1 MSMRKCA
8 YLGSSSAVSFA
19 SGRFEILVDY
29 VKASKLATLRF
40 LSLLFLLPG
49 LGGLVV
55 SAVISTSYL
64 DSLPRSAAADELR
77 VVPRNI
83 HGTLVYQTQAE
94 DRRLSL
100 MEDSS
105 VGVFLVGLCMGL
117 VYLERWGNVRSSEL
131 ELDKEDLSPA
141 GSK

>member
-1 MSMRKCA
+1 MKPA
-8 YLGSSSAVSFA
+8 Q
-19 SGRFEILVDY
+19 
-29 VKASKLATLRF
+29 LATLRL
-40 LSLLFLLPG
+40 LSLIFLLPG

-64 DSLPRSAAADELR
+64 DTLPRTPAADEMR

-83 HGTLVYQTQAE
+83 HGTIVYQTEQE

-105 VGVFLVGLCMGL
+105 VGVFVVGLAMGL
-117 VYLERWGNVRSSEL
+117 VYLERWGNVRSTEM
-131 ELDKEDLSPA
+131 ELDEDDLSPA
-141 GSK
+141 RSK